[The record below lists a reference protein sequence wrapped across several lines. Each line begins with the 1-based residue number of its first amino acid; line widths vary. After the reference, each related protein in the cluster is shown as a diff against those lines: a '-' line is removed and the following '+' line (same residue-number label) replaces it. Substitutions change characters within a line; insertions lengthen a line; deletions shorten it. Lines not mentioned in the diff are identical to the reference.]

1 MSFARGLR
9 WVALAAALLSG
20 PACRDGDL
28 SFGVAGCDFL
38 TAPEFPR
45 NAETTIAQGFRGG
58 VTRSGV
64 EFLTAHRE
72 LLFGLLFE
80 VDPDGFVHLP
90 LPDFAFGGAYDLA
103 TRDVRLKFDLRAVD
117 FEMVPRPDPARLHFA
132 VREARLALEGGVLS
146 AQLDVPGAHGDA
158 ACYVRNGIALGTRE
172 EGVAHLDL
180 AFDVELAVGDDGG
193 VRALVSGLDY
203 TLHDFGFEL
212 DEDMSLPE
220 CDEDLPDPEC
230 AYLCSL
236 VEAGSDVGRNIYE
249 TFQSQIDDLL
259 RPALQDAVDA
269 VLNQIDGQP
278 LALVGRLHLRL
289 LTSLLPSLT
298 DAWPLSFLLAPSPG
312 GFAVQADSGGGADGA
327 ELTLDVGL
335 VSGDHPCVP
344 PLEGLP
350 PVFAA
355 LTPPPLGGL
364 GQDGLP
370 YHVGFT
376 LTDAV
381 VNRATW
387 VAYRAGA
394 LCLLVDQA
402 TLGQIPGIPNLDSSL
417 LDLALPGLPALTRGP
432 RPILIAIDPAFE
444 AADFDLIG
452 FRDVVRAPG
461 DVLPRAGLDVRL
473 PHLGISFYVFIE
485 DRWMR
490 VFSVRTDVALAL
502 EIQTPTPTKIA
513 LAAAQPQIGALE
525 LVYDEPVKGQN
536 LDVLLELILDLAQ
549 SALLRDGL
557 AFDLPLSGLLEQ
569 LTGVRVDVGI
579 VDLSTSGNR
588 WLTMGLRLADTLGAP
603 PALRPAVETTAVLV
617 ERAAEAA
624 TLAVGAPGT
633 DRPLYQWR
641 YVGGPWS
648 PLQSAPDGRLTLAGG
663 RLAADAA
670 QVIEVRAVD
679 PASPATPPD
688 PTPARLTLPS
698 PRQAFGAAPVQGGA
712 TAGCTTIAG
721 SASRTGGRAAP
732 AVVLLLLLL
741 FVRAGRRRAFATAL
755 GAAVATIIAACGEPG
770 AARRTACLDTA
781 ECPGGLVCLDGY
793 CEPVPHCATR
803 EDCCPGS
810 ACQQGVCLPAG
821 ASCTADADCLAPERL
836 CLDGLCQQR
845 ACGAAADCP
854 PGVFCVGGFCH
865 SGPPCGGRCGDDR
878 LCFADLDVCAPVA
891 CPACPP
897 GQIRLAADPG
907 AYRGPVCDLDAVQCA
922 CVTAPPVDSNDV
934 GRHASMAIRRGQPVF
949 AAYDADYG
957 DLVLVEDVESGVPR
971 KTWLDGFPPDGA
983 VEGDPAGPRRG
994 ITTPGPDR
1002 GRYSSLTVDAKGR
1015 LVLAYYDATEG
1026 DLRYLRDDGTGVFGA
1041 PIVVDAVGDVG
1052 RFARVRTDSRAR
1064 VHIVA
1069 HAPRGPDGQT
1079 ALRYSVSVGGD
1090 PAGAADFFTETVESF
1105 PPASVTVPAPGEPAD
1120 GVGVA
1125 PCLAIG
1131 PDDRA
1136 HVAYYNTVTRRP
1148 TLAVQRAA
1156 GFERFPLSGTLAP
1169 SLADDAGDRWARFE
1183 AHDLGRYCDLVVR
1196 SDATVLYAFTDA
1208 DTQTLLLYDGP
1219 VEGGGTISLVDAGA
1233 PGRRGFVG
1241 ADPALVLDILGE
1253 PVVAFQDQTNNDLRW
1268 TRRVGGVFLPGR
1280 SVATAGALG
1289 FYNGL
1294 ALVADT
1300 AVVGT
1305 VELRATPTGRSAL
1318 AFHVFRLNLP
1328 VR

>member
-1 MSFARGLR
+1 MRPPHALR
-9 WVALAAALLSG
+9 WVGLAAVLLAG

-28 SFGVAGCDFL
+28 GLGLAGCDFL

-58 VTRSGV
+58 VTRAGV

-90 LPDFAFGGAYDLA
+90 LPDFAFGGEYDLA
-103 TRDVRLKFDLRAVD
+103 TRDVRLRFDLRAVD

-158 ACYVRNGIALGTRE
+158 ACYVRNGIGLGTRE

-364 GQDGLP
+364 GVDGLP

-452 FRDVVRAPG
+452 FRDVERAPG

-525 LVYDEPVKGQN
+525 LIYDEPVQGQN

-569 LTGVRVDVGI
+569 LTGIRVDVGI

-588 WLTMGLRLADTLGAP
+588 WLTMGLRLADTLGPP
-603 PALRPAVETTAVLV
+603 PALRPAVETTAALV

-624 TLAVGAPGT
+624 TLAVSAPGT

-641 YVGGPWS
+641 YAGGPWS
-648 PLQSAPDGRLTLAGG
+648 PLRPAPDGRLTLSGG
-663 RLAADAA
+663 RLTADAA

-679 PASPATPPD
+679 AATPATPPD

-698 PRQAFGAAPVQGGA
+698 PRQAFGVWPASGAAATGCATTPGRPNRAGGLAAPVVA
-712 TAGCTTIAG
+712 
-721 SASRTGGRAAP
+721 
-732 AVVLLLLLL
+732 LLLLLPAL
-741 FVRAGRRRAFATAL
+741 ARRRRTRSGALVLVVTAL
-755 GAAVATIIAACGEPG
+755 VAALVAACGEPG

-781 ECPGGLVCLDGY
+781 ECPGGLVCLDGF

-821 ASCTADADCLAPERL
+821 AMCAADADCLAPERV
-836 CLDGLCQQR
+836 CLDGLCHQR
-845 ACGAAADCP
+845 ACGAPSDCP

-865 SGPPCGGRCGDDR
+865 AGPPCGGRCGDER

-922 CVTAPPVDSNDV
+922 CVTAPPVTATTSGDTRAWPSGAV
-934 GRHASMAIRRGQPVF
+934 SPSSPPTTPTTAISCWSRTWSPVCRARPGSTVSRPTAPWRAIRTGPDAESPPPGPIAGGTAASRSMPRAASCWPTTTQPRETSGTCATTAPASSMRPSWSTPWGTSVVSPASAPIRARGCTSSPTPP
-949 AAYDADYG
+949 AAPTGKRPCVTRSRLA
-957 DLVLVEDVESGVPR
+957 PI
-971 KTWLDGFPPDGA
+971 PPA
-983 VEGDPAGPRRG
+983 PATFSRRRSSRSRRRPSPCRPPGSRPMAWGSRRAWPSARTTGPTSPTTTPSRAGRRWPCNGPRA
-994 ITTPGPDR
+994 
-1002 GRYSSLTVDAKGR
+1002 SSGS
-1015 LVLAYYDATEG
+1015 
-1026 DLRYLRDDGTGVFGA
+1026 
-1041 PIVVDAVGDVG
+1041 P
-1052 RFARVRTDSRAR
+1052 SRAR
-1064 VHIVA
+1064 S
-1069 HAPRGPDGQT
+1069 PR
-1079 ALRYSVSVGGD
+1079 RW
-1090 PAGAADFFTETVESF
+1090 
-1105 PPASVTVPAPGEPAD
+1105 
-1120 GVGVA
+1120 
-1125 PCLAIG
+1125 
-1131 PDDRA
+1131 
-1136 HVAYYNTVTRRP
+1136 P
-1148 TLAVQRAA
+1148 T
-1156 GFERFPLSGTLAP
+1156 T
-1169 SLADDAGDRWARFE
+1169 
-1183 AHDLGRYCDLVVR
+1183 
-1196 SDATVLYAFTDA
+1196 T
-1208 DTQTLLLYDGP
+1208 
-1219 VEGGGTISLVDAGA
+1219 
-1233 PGRRGFVG
+1233 
-1241 ADPALVLDILGE
+1241 
-1253 PVVAFQDQTNNDLRW
+1253 
-1268 TRRVGGVFLPGR
+1268 
-1280 SVATAGALG
+1280 ATAGPASKRTTSAG
-1289 FYNGL
+1289 IATSSSARTPAFSMRSPTRTPRRFCSTT
-1294 ALVADT
+1294 APSRAVA
-1300 AVVGT
+1300 
-1305 VELRATPTGRSAL
+1305 RS
-1318 AFHVFRLNLP
+1318 RS
-1328 VR
+1328 

>member
-1 MSFARGLR
+1 MRAGRGLR
-9 WVALAAALLSG
+9 WVGLIAALLAG

-28 SFGVAGCDFL
+28 SLGLAGCDL
-38 TAPEFPR
+38 LASPEFPR

-58 VTRSGV
+58 VTRAGV
-64 EFLTAHRE
+64 EFLTTHRE
-72 LLFGLLFE
+72 LLFGLLFD
-80 VDPDGFVHLP
+80 VDADGFVHLP

-117 FEMVPRPDPARLHFA
+117 FEMVPRPDPARLHIA

-158 ACYVRNGIALGTRE
+158 ACYVRNGIAVGTRE

-193 VRALVSGLDY
+193 VRALVSGLNY

-220 CDEDLPDPEC
+220 CDEDVPDQEC

-278 LALVGRLHLRL
+278 LAVVGRLHLRL

-298 DAWPLSFLLAPSPG
+298 DAWPVDFLLGPSPG
-312 GFAVQADSGGGADGA
+312 GFVVQADTGGGADGA

-335 VSGDHPCVP
+335 VGGDHPCVP
-344 PLEGLP
+344 AAEGPP
-350 PVFAA
+350 PVFSA
-355 LTPPPLGGL
+355 LSPPPLGGVGL
-364 GQDGLP
+364 DGLP
-370 YHVGFT
+370 YHLGFT

-394 LCLLVDQA
+394 LCLLIDQA

-432 RPILIAIDPAFE
+432 RPILIAIDPAFR
-444 AADFDLIG
+444 AADFDLIS

-461 DVLPRAGLDVRL
+461 DILPRAGLDLRL

-485 DRWMR
+485 DRWIR
-490 VFSVRTDVALAL
+490 VFSVNTDVELAL

-513 LAAAQPQIGALE
+513 LAAAQPRIGALE
-525 LVYDEPVKGQN
+525 LVYDEPVQGQN
-536 LDVLLELILDLAQ
+536 LEVLLELLLDLAQ
-549 SALLRDGL
+549 SALLSDGL
-557 AFDLPLSGLLEQ
+557 AFDLPIAGLLEQ
-569 LTGVRVDVGI
+569 LTGVRMDVGI
-579 VDLSTSGNR
+579 VDLSTTGNR
-588 WLTMGLRLADTLGAP
+588 WLTMGLRLADTLGGP
-603 PALRPAVETTAVLV
+603 PALRPAVETEAALV
-617 ERAAEAA
+617 ERAARAA
-624 TLAVGAPGT
+624 TVAVSAPGT
-633 DRPLYQWR
+633 RQPLYQWR
-641 YVGGPWS
+641 YAGGPWS
-648 PLQSAPDGRLTLAGG
+648 PLRPAREGRLALTGG
-663 RLAADAA
+663 RLAADAE

-679 PASPATPPD
+679 AAAPGTPPD
-688 PTPARLTLPS
+688 PTPVRLTLPS
-698 PRQAFGAAPVQGGA
+698 A
-712 TAGCTTIAG
+712 
-721 SASRTGGRAAP
+721 RAATGP
-732 AVVLLLLLL
+732 AADASQPDSGCSTAPARPARGTALALLPLAALAL
-741 FVRAGRRRAFATAL
+741 RRRRRAAGVLAAAL
-755 GAAVATIIAACGEPG
+755 AAAGLAGCGEPG
-770 AARRTACLDTA
+770 AARRTPCLDTA
-781 ECPGGLVCLDGY
+781 ECPGGLVCLEGV
-793 CEPVPHCATR
+793 CEAVPHCATS

-810 ACQQGVCLPAG
+810 VCQQGVCLPAG
-821 ASCTADADCLAPERL
+821 AECAADADCLAPERF
-836 CLDGLCQQR
+836 CLEGLCHQR
-845 ACGAAADCP
+845 ACGAPTDCP
-854 PGVFCVGGFCH
+854 PGVFCVGGYCH
-865 SGPPCGGRCGDDR
+865 PGPPCGGRCGDER

-897 GQIRLAADPG
+897 GQVRLAADPG
-907 AYRGPVCDLDAVQCA
+907 AFRGPACELDAVQCR
-922 CVTAPPVDSNDV
+922 CVTAPPVNSNDV
-934 GRHASMAIRRGQPVF
+934 GRHATMAVRRGQPVF

-957 DLVLVEDVESGVPR
+957 DLVLVEDVESGAPR
-971 KTWLDGFPPDGA
+971 KTWLDGFPADGI

-1002 GRYSSLTVDAKGR
+1002 GRYSSVTVDAKGR

-1026 DLRYLRDDGTGVFGA
+1026 DLRYLRDDGAGVFGA
-1041 PIVVDAVGDVG
+1041 PIVVDALGDVG
-1052 RFARVRTDSRAR
+1052 RFARVRTDGRAR
-1064 VHIVA
+1064 AHIVA

-1079 ALRYSVSVGGD
+1079 ALRYSVSLGAD
-1090 PAGAADFFTETVESF
+1090 PAGAADFFTETIESF
-1105 PPASVTVPAPGEPAD
+1105 PPARITVPAPGEPAD

-1136 HVAYYNTVTRRP
+1136 YVAYYNTVTRRP
-1148 TLAVQRAA
+1148 TLAVQAAA
-1156 GFERFPLSGTLAP
+1156 GFVRYPLSGVLAP
-1169 SLADDAGDRWARFE
+1169 ELAEDPGARWSRFDE
-1183 AHDLGRYCDLVVR
+1183 HDLGRACDLLVR
-1196 SDATVLYAFTDA
+1196 RVDGVDHLVLTFTDA
-1208 DTQTLLLYDGP
+1208 DTQALLLYEGP
-1219 VEGGGTISLVDAGA
+1219 AEGGGTISLVDAGA

-1241 ADPALVLDILGE
+1241 ADPVLALDILGE
-1253 PVVAFQDQTNNDLRW
+1253 PVVVFQDQTNNDLRW
-1268 TRRVGGVFLPGR
+1268 TRRVGGAFLPGR

-1305 VELRATPTGRSAL
+1305 VSLRATSTGRSAL
-1318 AFHVFRLNLP
+1318 ALHVFRLDLP